1 MNISYL
7 CIYLHLQFF
16 INILQF
22 SAHIHFIFVKL
33 AEMDRDHAYFRRHHK
48 EGYRSKLSPGIK
60 EMNEMLLIFMGLT

>member
-33 AEMDRDHAYFRRHHK
+33 AEMDRDHAYFRRQPI
-48 EGYRSKLSPGIK
+48 GLSPSLSFLSLK
-60 EMNEMLLIFMGLT
+60 SMNMPLSEDF